1 MCAAPF
7 WDPMPVLLR
16 ATARYPGWRAT
27 GRRGPSAMET
37 QGRSG
42 ALTVAEHRR
51 RYGSA
56 PVPWRRE
63 ETTMRGTSGRKFRAW
78 AQPIHTPHP

>member
-1 MCAAPF
+1 MHAAPF
-7 WDPMPVLLR
+7 WDPKPVLLR
-16 ATARYPGWRAT
+16 ATARYPRSRAT
-27 GRRGPSAMET
+27 GRRGPGAVET
-37 QGRSG
+37 LGRSG

-63 ETTMRGTSGRKFRAW
+63 ETTMRGTSGRTVRAR